1 MSERR
6 GSFAAQRTTALLRRF
21 VKPRLF
27 GTIASLRRFQ
37 ALVEKLSPERRAPFA
52 PEIPGDWVPAIGAPI
67 GATLIY
73 LYGGAFLVG
82 SSRLFRF
89 VARDFARAGFDVFT
103 PDYRLAPD
111 HIFPTALDDVLQA
124 YKALLAARPGPIV
137 LAGDSAG
144 GGLAVSLMVRA
155 RDEGLPLPE
164 AAALFSPWTDLAVAS
179 PSVRENDEKDAL
191 FNRRA
196 ILSGARAS
204 LGRAS
209 AKNPLASPVY
219 ADLTGLPPLVVH
231 AGIDEALRDDA
242 ARLVA
247 RAQAAGVDVEF
258 ELWPDVPHAWQWMGF
273 IPEARQSRAKAT
285 AFLKRSLSKGRAEPR
300 ALSARMELRER

>member
-6 GSFAAQRTTALLRRF
+6 GSFAAQGATAFLRRF

-37 ALVEKLSPERRAPFA
+37 GLVERLSPERRAPFA
-52 PEIPGDWVPAIGAPI
+52 PEIPGDWVPAIGAP
-67 GATLIY
+67 GCATLIY
-73 LYGGAFLVG
+73 LFGGAFLVG

-89 VARDFARAGFDVFT
+89 VARDLARAGFDVFT

-111 HIFPTALDDVLQA
+111 HIFPAALDDVVEA

-144 GGLAVSLMVRA
+144 GGLAVSLMIRL
-155 RDEGLPLPE
+155 RDEGLPLPK
-164 AAALFSPWTDLAVAS
+164 AAALFSPWTDLAVS
-179 PSVRENDEKDAL
+179 GSSVRENEDKDAL

-196 ILSGARAS
+196 ILSGARSA
-204 LGRAS
+204 LGRTS

-219 ADLTGLPPLVVH
+219 ADLTGLPPLIVH
-231 AGIDEALRDDA
+231 AGTDETLRDDA

-247 RAQAAGVDVEF
+247 RAQAAGVQVEF

-273 IPEARQSRAKAT
+273 IPEARQSRAKAV
-285 AFLKRSLSKGRAEPR
+285 AFLKSRLA
-300 ALSARMELRER
+300 ALQPVR